1 MGEPHALRYG
11 PAVPSVDAL
20 MMRRAGVITLVVGAI
35 CCLVGGIVGGGQGL
49 LGGVLGTA
57 LVLVFFS
64 AGQAIV
70 SRTIANN
77 PQMALTMAL
86 TVYLVKIG
94 VLFVLLIVLQD
105 ATWFNTKVFAVT
117 IVACTIAWTVAEV
130 WVYSGTKVLYVEPE
144 RKP

>member
-1 MGEPHALRYG
+1 MPN
-11 PAVPSVDAL
+11 VDAL
-20 MMRRAGVITLVVGAI
+20 MMRRAGLITVAVGAMCTVI
-35 CCLVGGIVGGGQGL
+35 GFFVAGSKGLIGGLMGAVI
-49 LGGVLGTA
+49 
-57 LVLVFFS
+57 VLVFFS
-64 AGQAIV
+64 AGQALV
-70 SRTIANN
+70 GRTIKNN
-77 PQMALTMAL
+77 PQMALTVAL

-94 VLFVLLIVLQD
+94 ILFVLLLLLQD